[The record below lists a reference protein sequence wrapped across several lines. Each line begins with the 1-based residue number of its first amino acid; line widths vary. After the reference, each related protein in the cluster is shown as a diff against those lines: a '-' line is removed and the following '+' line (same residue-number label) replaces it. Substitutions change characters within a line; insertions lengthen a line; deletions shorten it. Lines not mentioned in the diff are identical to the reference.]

1 MCLRCL
7 VEAFGAVIKGG
18 EGKGDKYFRQT
29 VSVFNAKMKVSCLD
43 IDVARLPV

>member
-7 VEAFGAVIKGG
+7 VGAFGAVKGG
-18 EGKGDKYFRQT
+18 EGKGDKNFRQT